1 MSTDNVDT
9 EYLQKLAERIRSRR
23 TTKMFLKR
31 PVNHALVM
39 DAIEL
44 ARWAPNHHLT
54 EPWHFYV
61 LGEQTKKQAVELTR
75 TVVAETKGEEIGD
88 FKAASAAAVPGWMV
102 VTCRKSADELLQL
115 EDYASCCCAIQNL
128 TLYFSEAGLASKWA
142 TGPLTRDKRFYDL
155 LGADSEL
162 ELIVGL
168 IWFGY
173 PKILPT
179 QSRTGVLEIST
190 ELP

>member
-1 MSTDNVDT
+1 MKADVVHPKN
-9 EYLQKLAERIRSRR
+9 LQYLAERIRSRR
-23 TTKMFLKR
+23 TTKMYLKT
-31 PVNHALVM
+31 PVSRKLVN

-44 ARWAPNHHLT
+44 ASWAPNHHLT

-61 LGEQTKKQAVELTR
+61 LGEHSVRDAVELTR
-75 TVVAETKGEEIGD
+75 VVVAEKKGDEMGE
-88 FKAASAAAVPGWMV
+88 FKARSAATVPGWMV
-102 VTCRKSADELLQL
+102 VTCKKSSDEILQR

-128 TLYFSEAGLASKWA
+128 MLYFSEAGVATKWS
-142 TGPLTRDKRFYDL
+142 TGPITRDQRFYEL
-155 LGADSEL
+155 LGADSEQ

-179 QSRTGVLEIST
+179 QTRTGVAEIST